1 MTRSKAAALT
11 ALVVMLLGGLL
22 MSFVMAVVYYP
33 RIAGG
38 FAIFVLVCLI
48 VAGICSGFRDI

>member
-11 ALVVMLLGGLL
+11 AIVVMLLGGLL
-22 MSFVMAVVYYP
+22 VSFVMAVVYYP

-38 FAIFVLVCLI
+38 FAIFVPVCLI
-48 VAGICSGFRDI
+48 VAGIYSGFRDL